1 MDSRT
6 PRVRSKETDR
16 DQHQGG
22 EVRRTAEPRGTRRNP
37 GEPRGTRR
45 NPGEPRGIRRNP
57 EEPGGTQ
64 RNPEELDTQNTQR
77 AADLRLLPPR
87 PPSPSSLIMP
97 VLKNL
102 PVRLKGGGLTL
113 DNAWIL
119 RRMSLNIT
127 PQHHHHNP
135 FDNNDD
141 DADHGDHW
149 SPGSSLLDGDVPRDR
164 NPFEDE
170 EDENEANEGKKG
182 SGGGGGG
189 SAKSSFK
196 FKSPL
201 KSLGKL
207 GKSLRA
213 SGRSKG
219 SATPSP
225 QGSLQGTPSPAEK
238 KKRGRRSSEG
248 SLLRFAG
255 KYRDTLSSYKE
266 SFTNGEP
273 NCSESECD
281 STSRRLSFM
290 KMVGLG
296 KLKRESMADHSSQGP
311 EEQPV
316 PEEEVVEEVKPR
328 EPLSVLEILQLVK
341 RRDLLLADS
350 HILELEQECT
360 EHGGT
365 PQPEDA
371 AAGPG
376 LKDGGRRKAKDVE
389 LLYEELQ
396 KELWAVVRESLRA
409 PTAGPN
415 LGLVVQVLQQEEQAD
430 RDWALGLEGAAPGGP
445 RPRRLKQRWREAVEE
460 AADGSLPQRAE
471 FTAGELDGYLGRLRA
486 RTVEDLGAA
495 NRNVVSIYP
504 EGYQAFQVYV
514 QSYHQA
520 VARRLGSITDNQLE
534 ITDIYSLLDWLH
546 NIYDRD
552 VLGTVC
558 ITSPFSRLQL
568 EPLLP
573 PDTVERLELDC
584 LNSVRAKVTT
594 ELSQVLDE
602 EEQRWME
609 TLHIEEFHIT
619 LAKTV
624 IQRLQVDLERSASI
638 NRSLGSRV
646 AQCSLNGLADF
657 LYSFQ
662 RKVEMFHEGMQSGM
676 FGDNED
682 GYVSKTIALVN
693 CCPPLRGFV
702 QRCAQCDPSVSED
715 SLRRANKALDH
726 IVQQGVRVLSERL
739 YLQIRP
745 FFERL
750 VKRKWLSNTE
760 PLEQVESLVKDHF
773 KKFHR
778 MDSPPYQLLVAEV
791 HRRVVMEYLRSV
803 MRGRIICT
811 SMKMRKRMAGRLR
824 DEGKQIKVLFKDLE
838 SPASWLDSALSHI
851 SEIIQLEDV
860 PSIQMEV
867 GVLVRE
873 FPDVRKKHVSAILNI
888 RGMTRQAE
896 RQEILNIV
904 KDIESCDGGSSSA
917 RLSRDHALFSEVPVT
932 SEVHCLNLG
941 LSRIALTAS
950 SCFTALRPRRR
961 KTRTPVQEN
970 PDDVL

>member
-1 MDSRT
+1 
-6 PRVRSKETDR
+6 
-16 DQHQGG
+16 
-22 EVRRTAEPRGTRRNP
+22 
-37 GEPRGTRR
+37 
-45 NPGEPRGIRRNP
+45 
-57 EEPGGTQ
+57 
-64 RNPEELDTQNTQR
+64 
-77 AADLRLLPPR
+77 
-87 PPSPSSLIMP
+87 MP
-97 VLKNL
+97 ILKNL
-102 PVRLKGGGLTL
+102 PVRLKGGGPTL
-113 DNAWIL
+113 ENAWIL

-127 PQHHHHNP
+127 PHHHNP
-135 FDNNDD
+135 FDDD
-141 DADHGDHW
+141 DNDRIHGNGDHGNHW
-149 SPGSSLLDGDVPRDR
+149 SPNSSLLDGDVPRDR

-182 SGGGGGG
+182 GGG
-189 SAKSSFK
+189 SVKGSFK

-201 KSLGKL
+201 KTLGKL
-207 GKSLRA
+207 GKNLRM

-219 SATPSP
+219 STPPSP
-225 QGSLQGTPSPAEK
+225 QGSLQGTPSPSEK

-255 KYRDTLSSYKE
+255 KYRDTIGSRKE
-266 SFTNGEP
+266 FNAEL

-296 KLKRESMADHSSQGP
+296 KLKRESTAERSSQGP
-311 EEQPV
+311 EEESVQ
-316 PEEEVVEEVKPR
+316 EEVVEEVKPR

-341 RRDLLLADS
+341 KRDLFLADA
-350 HILELEQECT
+350 HILELEQECCASAGA
-360 EHGGT
+360 EQLDDG
-365 PQPEDA
+365 
-371 AAGPG
+371 AGPG

-396 KELWAVVRESLRA
+396 KELWAVVRESLRC

-430 RDWALGLEGAAPGGP
+430 ADWSSSGGPAPGGP
-445 RPRRLKQRWREAVEE
+445 RPRQLKRKWREAVEDV
-460 AADGSLPQRAE
+460 ADSSLPQRAE
-471 FTAGELDGYLGRLRA
+471 FTAGELDKYLDRLRA
-486 RTVEDLGAA
+486 RVVEDLGAA

-504 EGYQAFQVYV
+504 EEYQAFQVYV

-520 VARRLGSITDNQLE
+520 VAKRLQAITDNQLE
-534 ITDIYSLLDWLH
+534 TTDIYSLLDWLH
-546 NIYDRD
+546 NIYSRD

-558 ITSPFSRLQL
+558 ITSPFSRSQL
-568 EPLLP
+568 SPLLP
-573 PDTVERLELDC
+573 AETVDRLELDC

-602 EEQRWME
+602 EERRWME
-609 TLHIEEFHIT
+609 TLHIEEYHVT

-624 IQRLQVDLERSASI
+624 IQRLQVDLERSASVS
-638 NRSLGSRV
+638 RTLGSRV

-657 LYSFQ
+657 FYSFQ

-693 CCPPLRGFV
+693 CCPPFRGFV
-702 QRCAQCDPSVSED
+702 QRCAQCEPSASED

-726 IVQQGVRVLSERL
+726 VVQQGVRVLSERL
-739 YLQIRP
+739 YLHIRS

-750 VKRKWLSNTE
+750 VKRKWLSNSE
-760 PLEQVESLVKDHF
+760 PYEQIEAVIKEDF
-773 KKFHR
+773 KKYR
-778 MDSPPYQLLVAEV
+778 RVDSPPYQLLVAEV

-811 SMKMRKRMAGRLR
+811 STKMRKRMAGRLR
-824 DEGKQIKVLFKDLE
+824 DEGKQIKALFKDLE
-838 SPASWLDSALSHI
+838 SPSSWLDSSLSHI

-873 FPDVRKKHVSAILNI
+873 FPDIRKKHVSAILNI
-888 RGMTRQAE
+888 RGMTRQAQ

-904 KDIESCDGGSSSA
+904 KDIECCDGGSA
-917 RLSRDHALFSEVPVT
+917 RLSRDRALFSEVPVT
-932 SEVHCLNLG
+932 SEVHCLNVG
-941 LSRIALTAS
+941 LSRMALTAS
-950 SCFTALRPRRR
+950 SCLTSLRPRRR
-961 KTRTPVQEN
+961 KARAPVQEN
-970 PDDVL
+970 ADEVL

>member
-1 MDSRT
+1 
-6 PRVRSKETDR
+6 
-16 DQHQGG
+16 
-22 EVRRTAEPRGTRRNP
+22 
-37 GEPRGTRR
+37 
-45 NPGEPRGIRRNP
+45 
-57 EEPGGTQ
+57 
-64 RNPEELDTQNTQR
+64 
-77 AADLRLLPPR
+77 
-87 PPSPSSLIMP
+87 
-97 VLKNL
+97 
-102 PVRLKGGGLTL
+102 
-113 DNAWIL
+113 
-119 RRMSLNIT
+119 MSLNIT
-127 PQHHHHNP
+127 PHHHHHNP
-135 FDNNDD
+135 FDDD
-141 DADHGDHW
+141 DDSLHDSSAHGNRW

-189 SAKSSFK
+189 SVKGAFK

-201 KSLGKL
+201 KTLGKL
-207 GKSLRA
+207 GKTLRG
-213 SGRSKG
+213 SGKSKG

-255 KYRDTLSSYKE
+255 KYRDTLSSYKD
-266 SFTNGEP
+266 SFTNGEL

-311 EEQPV
+311 EEQLV
-316 PEEEVVEEVKPR
+316 QEEVVEEVKPR

-341 RRDLLLADS
+341 KRDLLLADS
-350 HILELEQECT
+350 HILELEQECNESSTT
-360 EHGGT
+360 E
-365 PQPEDA
+365 PEDSSV
-371 AAGPG
+371 
-376 LKDGGRRKAKDVE
+376 KDGGRRKAKDVE

-396 KELWAVVRESLRA
+396 KELWAVVRESLRSS
-409 PTAGPN
+409 TAGPN
-415 LGLVVQVLQQEEQAD
+415 LGLVVQVLEQEEKAD
-430 RDWALGLEGAAPGGP
+430 KDWAVTEGAAPGGP

-460 AADGSLPQRAE
+460 AAEASLPERAE
-471 FTAGELDGYLGRLRA
+471 FTAGELDGYLSRLRA
-486 RTVEDLGAA
+486 RVVEDLGAA

-504 EGYQAFQVYV
+504 EEFQAFQVYV

-520 VARRLGSITDNQLE
+520 VARQLEAITDNQME

-558 ITSPFSRLQL
+558 ITSPFCRSQL
-568 EPLLP
+568 SPLLSSE
-573 PDTVERLELDC
+573 TVDRLELDC
-584 LNSVRAKVTT
+584 LNSVRANVTT

-602 EEQRWME
+602 EEKRWLE
-609 TLHIEEFHIT
+609 TLHIEEYQIT

-657 LYSFQ
+657 FYSFQ
-662 RKVEMFHEGMQSGM
+662 KKVEMFHEKVQNGM
-676 FGDNED
+676 FGDSED

-693 CCPPLRGFV
+693 CCPPFRGFV

-726 IVQQGVRVLSERL
+726 VVQQGVRVLSERL
-739 YLQIRP
+739 YLHIRP

-760 PLEQVESLVKDHF
+760 PYEQIEALIKDYF
-773 KKFHR
+773 KKYHR

-824 DEGKQIKVLFKDLE
+824 DEGTQIKVLFKDLE
-838 SPASWLDSALSHI
+838 SPSSWLDSALSHI

-896 RQEILNIV
+896 RQEIINIV
-904 KDIESCDGGSSSA
+904 KDIESSDGSGPA
-917 RLSRDHALFSEVPVT
+917 RLSRDRALFSEVPVT
-932 SEVHCLNLG
+932 SEVHCLNVG

-950 SCFTALRPRRR
+950 SCFTTLRPRRR

>member
-1 MDSRT
+1 
-6 PRVRSKETDR
+6 
-16 DQHQGG
+16 
-22 EVRRTAEPRGTRRNP
+22 
-37 GEPRGTRR
+37 
-45 NPGEPRGIRRNP
+45 
-57 EEPGGTQ
+57 
-64 RNPEELDTQNTQR
+64 
-77 AADLRLLPPR
+77 
-87 PPSPSSLIMP
+87 MP
-97 VLKNL
+97 IFKNL
-102 PVRLKGGGLTL
+102 PLRLKGGGPTL
-113 DNAWIL
+113 ENALIL

-127 PQHHHHNP
+127 PNHHHPTP
-135 FDNNDD
+135 FDHDD
-141 DADHGDHW
+141 DGIQGNGSHGDHW

-182 SGGGGGG
+182 SGGSVKG
-189 SAKSSFK
+189 SFK

-201 KSLGKL
+201 KTLGKL
-207 GKSLRA
+207 GKNLRL

-219 SATPSP
+219 SETPSP
-225 QGSLQGTPSPAEK
+225 QGSLQGTPSPATK

-255 KYRDTLSSYKE
+255 KYRDTLGSRKE
-266 SFTNGEP
+266 SINNGEL
-273 NCSESECD
+273 NCTESECD

-296 KLKRESMADHSSQGP
+296 KMKKESMNDHSSQGP
-311 EEQPV
+311 EEEAVQ
-316 PEEEVVEEVKPR
+316 EEPVEEVKPR

-341 RRDLLLADS
+341 KRDLLLADT
-350 HILELEQECT
+350 HILELEQECNEST
-360 EHGGT
+360 AAERGAV
-365 PQPEDA
+365 PQTEDA
-371 AAGPG
+371 AAAAASASM
-376 LKDGGRRKAKDVE
+376 KDGGRRKAKDVE

-396 KELWAVVRESLRA
+396 KELWAVVRESLRS

-430 RDWALGLEGAAPGGP
+430 KDWALGEASAPGGP
-445 RPRRLKQRWREAVEE
+445 RPRRLKQRWKEAVEE
-460 AADGSLPQRAE
+460 AADGSLPQKTE
-471 FTAGELDGYLGRLRA
+471 FTAGELDRYLDRLRA
-486 RTVEDLGAA
+486 REVEDLGAA
-495 NRNVVSIYP
+495 KRNVVSIYP
-504 EGYQAFQVYV
+504 EEYQPFQVYV

-520 VARRLGSITDNQLE
+520 VARRLESITDNQLE

-546 NIYDRD
+546 NIYNRD

-558 ITSPFSRLQL
+558 ITSPFSRSQL
-568 EPLLP
+568 SPLLP
-573 PDTVERLELDC
+573 SETVDRLELDC

-602 EEQRWME
+602 EERRWME
-609 TLHIEEFHIT
+609 TLHIEEYHIT

-624 IQRLQVDLERSASI
+624 IQRLQVDLDRSASI

-662 RKVEMFHEGMQSGM
+662 RKAEMFHEGMQSGM

-693 CCPPLRGFV
+693 CCPPFRGFV

-715 SLRRANKALDH
+715 SLRRANKALDS
-726 IVQQGVRVLSERL
+726 IVQQGVRVLSDRL
-739 YLQIRP
+739 YLHIRP
-745 FFERL
+745 SFERL

-760 PLEQVESLVKDHF
+760 PFEQIESLIKEYF
-773 KKFHR
+773 KKYHR

-791 HRRVVMEYLRSV
+791 HRRVVTEYLRSV

-824 DEGKQIKVLFKDLE
+824 DEGRQIKVLFKDLE
-838 SPASWLDSALSHI
+838 SPSSWLDGALSHI

-888 RGMTRQAE
+888 RGMTRQTE

-904 KDIESCDGGSSSA
+904 KDIESSDAVGGGVGVLA
-917 RLSRDHALFSEVPVT
+917 RLTRDRGLFSEVPVT
-932 SEVHCLNLG
+932 SEVHCLNVG

-950 SCFTALRPRRR
+950 SCFSTLRPRPRE
-961 KTRTPVQEN
+961 TRTRTIQEN

>member
-1 MDSRT
+1 
-6 PRVRSKETDR
+6 
-16 DQHQGG
+16 
-22 EVRRTAEPRGTRRNP
+22 
-37 GEPRGTRR
+37 
-45 NPGEPRGIRRNP
+45 
-57 EEPGGTQ
+57 
-64 RNPEELDTQNTQR
+64 
-77 AADLRLLPPR
+77 
-87 PPSPSSLIMP
+87 
-97 VLKNL
+97 
-102 PVRLKGGGLTL
+102 
-113 DNAWIL
+113 
-119 RRMSLNIT
+119 MSLNIT

-328 EPLSVLEILQLVK
+328 EPLS
-341 RRDLLLADS
+341 
-350 HILELEQECT
+350 
-360 EHGGT
+360 G
-365 PQPEDA
+365 
-371 AAGPG
+371 
-376 LKDGGRRKAKDVE
+376 
-389 LLYEELQ
+389 Q
-396 KELWAVVRESLRA
+396 K
-409 PTAGPN
+409 N
-415 LGLVVQVLQQEEQAD
+415 
-430 RDWALGLEGAAPGGP
+430 
-445 RPRRLKQRWREAVEE
+445 
-460 AADGSLPQRAE
+460 
-471 FTAGELDGYLGRLRA
+471 
-486 RTVEDLGAA
+486 
-495 NRNVVSIYP
+495 
-504 EGYQAFQVYV
+504 
-514 QSYHQA
+514 
-520 VARRLGSITDNQLE
+520 
-534 ITDIYSLLDWLH
+534 
-546 NIYDRD
+546 
-552 VLGTVC
+552 
-558 ITSPFSRLQL
+558 
-568 EPLLP
+568 
-573 PDTVERLELDC
+573 ERL
-584 LNSVRAKVTT
+584 
-594 ELSQVLDE
+594 
-602 EEQRWME
+602 
-609 TLHIEEFHIT
+609 
-619 LAKTV
+619 
-624 IQRLQVDLERSASI
+624 
-638 NRSLGSRV
+638 
-646 AQCSLNGLADF
+646 
-657 LYSFQ
+657 
-662 RKVEMFHEGMQSGM
+662 
-676 FGDNED
+676 
-682 GYVSKTIALVN
+682 
-693 CCPPLRGFV
+693 GFV

>member
-1 MDSRT
+1 
-6 PRVRSKETDR
+6 
-16 DQHQGG
+16 
-22 EVRRTAEPRGTRRNP
+22 
-37 GEPRGTRR
+37 
-45 NPGEPRGIRRNP
+45 
-57 EEPGGTQ
+57 
-64 RNPEELDTQNTQR
+64 
-77 AADLRLLPPR
+77 
-87 PPSPSSLIMP
+87 MP
-97 VLKNL
+97 ILKNL
-102 PVRLKGGGLTL
+102 PVRLKGGPTL
-113 DNAWIL
+113 ENALIL

-127 PQHHHHNP
+127 PRHHNP
-135 FDNNDD
+135 FDDD
-141 DADHGDHW
+141 DSIHGNGDHGNHW
-149 SPGSSLLDGDVPRDR
+149 SPGSSLLDGDGPRDR

-182 SGGGGGG
+182 SGGGGSGKG
-189 SAKSSFK
+189 SFK
-196 FKSPL
+196 FTSPL
-201 KSLGKL
+201 KTLGKL
-207 GKSLRA
+207 GKNLRMSA
-213 SGRSKG
+213 RSKG
-219 SATPSP
+219 SDTPSP
-225 QGSLQGTPSPAEK
+225 QGSLQGTPSPSEK

-255 KYRDTLSSYKE
+255 KYRDTLGSRKD
-266 SFTNGEP
+266 SFINGEP
-273 NCSESECD
+273 ACPESEGD
-281 STSRRLSFM
+281 STSLRLSFM
-290 KMVGLG
+290 KMVGRG
-296 KLKRESMADHSSQGP
+296 KAKRESMAERSSQGP
-311 EEQPV
+311 EEPPV
-316 PEEEVVEEVKPR
+316 QEEAVEEVKPR

-341 RRDLLLADS
+341 KRDLLLADA
-350 HILELEQECT
+350 HILELEQECN
-360 EHGGT
+360 ESAAAADRSAAL
-365 PQPEDA
+365 QPDDA
-371 AAGPG
+371 AAAGV
-376 LKDGGRRKAKDVE
+376 KDGGRRKAKDVE

-396 KELWAVVRESLRA
+396 KELWAVVRESLRS

-430 RDWALGLEGAAPGGP
+430 KDWALSEAAAPGGP

-471 FTAGELDGYLGRLRA
+471 FTAGELDKYLDRLRA
-486 RTVEDLGAA
+486 RVVEDLGAA
-495 NRNVVSIYP
+495 KRNVVSIYP
-504 EGYQAFQVYV
+504 EEYQPFQVYV

-520 VARRLGSITDNQLE
+520 VARRLEAITDNQLE

-558 ITSPFSRLQL
+558 ITSPFSRAPLS
-568 EPLLP
+568 PLLP
-573 PDTVERLELDC
+573 SETVDRLELDC

-602 EEQRWME
+602 EEKRWME
-609 TLHIEEFHIT
+609 TLHIEEYHIT

-638 NRSLGSRV
+638 NNSLGSRV

-693 CCPPLRGFV
+693 CCPPFRGFV
-702 QRCAQCDPSVSED
+702 QRCAQCDSVSED
-715 SLRRANKALDH
+715 SLKRANKALDH

-739 YLQIRP
+739 YLHIRP

-760 PLEQVESLVKDHF
+760 PYDQIEALIKEYF
-773 KKFHR
+773 KKYHR

-824 DEGKQIKVLFKDLE
+824 EEGKQIKVLFKDLE
-838 SPASWLDSALSHI
+838 SPSSWLDGALSHI

-860 PSIQMEV
+860 PSVQMEV

-888 RGMTRQAE
+888 RGMTRQTE

-904 KDIESCDGGSSSA
+904 KDIECIDGGGGASLA
-917 RLSRDHALFSEVPVT
+917 RLSRDRALFSEVPVT
-932 SEVHCLNLG
+932 SEVHCLNVG

-950 SCFTALRPRRR
+950 SCFTSLRPRRR
-961 KTRTPVQEN
+961 KARTPVQEN

>member
-1 MDSRT
+1 
-6 PRVRSKETDR
+6 
-16 DQHQGG
+16 
-22 EVRRTAEPRGTRRNP
+22 
-37 GEPRGTRR
+37 
-45 NPGEPRGIRRNP
+45 
-57 EEPGGTQ
+57 
-64 RNPEELDTQNTQR
+64 
-77 AADLRLLPPR
+77 
-87 PPSPSSLIMP
+87 MP
-97 VLKNL
+97 ILKNL
-102 PVRLKGGGLTL
+102 PVRLKGGGPTL
-113 DNAWIL
+113 ENALIL

-127 PQHHHHNP
+127 PHHHHHNP

-141 DADHGDHW
+141 GIHGDDGHGNHW

-189 SAKSSFK
+189 GSVKGSFK

-207 GKSLRA
+207 GKTLRA
-213 SGRSKG
+213 SARSKG

-225 QGSLQGTPSPAEK
+225 QGSLQGTPSPSEK

-255 KYRDTLSSYKE
+255 KYRDTIGSRKDSI
-266 SFTNGEP
+266 TNGEQ

-281 STSRRLSFM
+281 SISRRLSFM

-311 EEQPV
+311 EDQPV
-316 PEEEVVEEVKPR
+316 QEEVVEEVKPR

-341 RRDLLLADS
+341 KRDLFLADT
-350 HILELEQECT
+350 HILELEQECNESALADRSAAT
-360 EHGGT
+360 
-365 PQPEDA
+365 QPEDSA
-371 AAGPG
+371 SPSV
-376 LKDGGRRKAKDVE
+376 KDGGRRKAKDVE

-396 KELWAVVRESLRA
+396 KELWAVVRESLRS

-430 RDWALGLEGAAPGGP
+430 TDWALSEAAAPGGP
-445 RPRRLKQRWREAVEE
+445 RPRHLKQRWREAVEE

-471 FTAGELDGYLGRLRA
+471 FTAGELDRYLDRLRA
-486 RTVEDLGAA
+486 RVVEDLGAA
-495 NRNVVSIYP
+495 KRNVVSIYP
-504 EGYQAFQVYV
+504 EEYQPFQVYV
-514 QSYHQA
+514 QSYHEA
-520 VARRLGSITDNQLE
+520 VARRLKAITDNQLE

-546 NIYDRD
+546 NIYSRD

-558 ITSPFSRLQL
+558 ITSPFSRSQL
-568 EPLLP
+568 SPLLP
-573 PDTVERLELDC
+573 SETVDRLELDC

-602 EEQRWME
+602 EEKRWME
-609 TLHIEEFHIT
+609 TLHIEEYQIT

-693 CCPPLRGFV
+693 CCPPFRGFV

-739 YLQIRP
+739 YLHIRL

-750 VKRKWLSNTE
+750 VKRKWLSNAE
-760 PLEQVESLVKDHF
+760 PYEQIEALIKEDF
-773 KKFHR
+773 KKYRR

-824 DEGKQIKVLFKDLE
+824 DEGRQIKVLFKDLE
-838 SPASWLDSALSHI
+838 SPSSWLDSALSHI

-904 KDIESCDGGSSSA
+904 KDIESSDGGSA
-917 RLSRDHALFSEVPVT
+917 AALSRDRALFAEVPVT
-932 SEVHCLNLG
+932 SEVHCLNVG

>member
-1 MDSRT
+1 
-6 PRVRSKETDR
+6 
-16 DQHQGG
+16 
-22 EVRRTAEPRGTRRNP
+22 
-37 GEPRGTRR
+37 
-45 NPGEPRGIRRNP
+45 
-57 EEPGGTQ
+57 
-64 RNPEELDTQNTQR
+64 
-77 AADLRLLPPR
+77 
-87 PPSPSSLIMP
+87 MP
-97 VLKNL
+97 ILKNL
-102 PVRLKGGGLTL
+102 PVRLKGGPTL
-113 DNAWIL
+113 ENALIL

-127 PQHHHHNP
+127 PHHHHNP
-135 FDNNDD
+135 FDHDD
-141 DADHGDHW
+141 GHGNHW

-189 SAKSSFK
+189 SVKGSLK
-196 FKSPL
+196 FKSPF
-201 KSLGKL
+201 KTLGKL
-207 GKSLRA
+207 SKNLRE
-213 SGRSKG
+213 SVRSKG
-219 SATPSP
+219 SDTPSP
-225 QGSLQGTPSPAEK
+225 QGTPSPGEK

-255 KYRDTLSSYKE
+255 KYRDTLGSRKDSLL
-266 SFTNGEP
+266 NGEL

-281 STSRRLSFM
+281 STSRRVSFM

-296 KLKRESMADHSSQGP
+296 KKKESTADHSSQSP
-311 EEQPV
+311 EDQPV
-316 PEEEVVEEVKPR
+316 QEEVVEVVKPR

-341 RRDLLLADS
+341 NRDLLLADV
-350 HILELEQECT
+350 HILELEQECS
-360 EHGGT
+360 EADRGGAA
-365 PQPEDA
+365 QPEDG
-371 AAGPG
+371 AGPSG
-376 LKDGGRRKAKDVE
+376 KDGGRKAKDVE

-396 KELWAVVRESLRA
+396 KELWAVVRESLRS

-415 LGLVVQVLQQEEQAD
+415 LGLVVQVLQQEEEAD
-430 RDWALGLEGAAPGGP
+430 RIWAVSEDASPGGP
-445 RPRRLKQRWREAVEE
+445 RPRQLKQRWKEAVEE
-460 AADGSLPQRAE
+460 VADGSLPQRAE
-471 FTAGELDGYLGRLRA
+471 FTAGELDGYLDRLRA
-486 RTVEDLGAA
+486 RVVEDLGAA
-495 NRNVVSIYP
+495 KRNVVSIYP
-504 EGYQAFQVYV
+504 QEYQSFQVYV

-520 VARRLGSITDNQLE
+520 VAKRLKAITDNQLE

-546 NIYDRD
+546 NIYNRD

-558 ITSPFSRLQL
+558 ITSPFSRSELS
-568 EPLLP
+568 PLLP
-573 PDTVERLELDC
+573 SETVDRLELDC

-602 EEQRWME
+602 EEKRWME

-619 LAKTV
+619 LATTV
-624 IQRLQVDLERSASI
+624 IQRLQVDLKRSASI

-662 RKVEMFHEGMQSGM
+662 RKVEMFHEGMQNGM

-693 CCPPLRGFV
+693 CCPPFRGFV

-715 SLRRANKALDH
+715 SLRRANKCLDH

-739 YLQIRP
+739 YLHIRP

-750 VKRKWLSNTE
+750 VKRKWLNNTE
-760 PLEQVESLVKDHF
+760 AYEQIEAVVKEDF
-773 KKFHR
+773 KKYRR

-824 DEGKQIKVLFKDLE
+824 DEGRQIKVLFEDLE
-838 SPASWLDSALSHI
+838 SEFSWLDSALPHI

-860 PSIQMEV
+860 PSIQVEV

-888 RGMTRQAE
+888 RGTTRQTE

-904 KDIESCDGGSSSA
+904 KDIESSDGGA
-917 RLSRDHALFSEVPVT
+917 MLLSRDRALFAEVPVT
-932 SEVHCLNLG
+932 SEVHCLNVG

-950 SCFTALRPRRR
+950 SCFSTMRPRR

-970 PDDVL
+970 LEEVL

>member
-1 MDSRT
+1 
-6 PRVRSKETDR
+6 
-16 DQHQGG
+16 
-22 EVRRTAEPRGTRRNP
+22 
-37 GEPRGTRR
+37 
-45 NPGEPRGIRRNP
+45 
-57 EEPGGTQ
+57 
-64 RNPEELDTQNTQR
+64 
-77 AADLRLLPPR
+77 
-87 PPSPSSLIMP
+87 MP

-102 PVRLKGGGLTL
+102 PVRLKGGGPTL
-113 DNAWIL
+113 DNTWIL

-127 PQHHHHNP
+127 PHHNP
-135 FDNNDD
+135 FDDD
-141 DADHGDHW
+141 SIHDNSGHGDHW
-149 SPGSSLLDGDVPRDR
+149 SPGNSLLDGEVPRDR

-182 SGGGGGG
+182 SGGGGT
-189 SAKSSFK
+189 AKSSFK

-207 GKSLRA
+207 GKTLRA

-266 SFTNGEP
+266 SFTNGEL
-273 NCSESECD
+273 NGSESECD

-290 KMVGLG
+290 KLVGLG
-296 KLKRESMADHSSQGP
+296 KLKKESMADHLSQGP

-316 PEEEVVEEVKPR
+316 QEEVLEEVKPR

-341 RRDLLLADS
+341 KRDLFLADS
-350 HILELEQECT
+350 HILELEQECNESAVAERGALT
-360 EHGGT
+360 
-365 PQPEDA
+365 QPEDNSA
-371 AAGPG
+371 NV
-376 LKDGGRRKAKDVE
+376 KDSGRRKAKDVE

-396 KELWAVVRESLRA
+396 KELWAVVRESLRS

-430 RDWALGLEGAAPGGP
+430 KDWALSGGAAPGGP
-445 RPRRLKQRWREAVEE
+445 RPRQLKQRWREAVEE

-486 RTVEDLGAA
+486 RVVEDLGAA

-504 EGYQAFQVYV
+504 EEFQAFQVYV

-520 VARRLGSITDNQLE
+520 VARRLKAITDNQLE

-546 NIYDRD
+546 NVYDSD

-558 ITSPFSRLQL
+558 ITSPFSRSQL
-568 EPLLP
+568 STLLP
-573 PDTVERLELDC
+573 LETVDRLQLDC

-602 EEQRWME
+602 EEKRWME

-646 AQCSLNGLADF
+646 AQCCLNGLADF

-662 RKVEMFHEGMQSGM
+662 RKVDMFHEGMQSGM

-693 CCPPLRGFV
+693 CCPPFRGFV

-715 SLRRANKALDH
+715 SLHRANKALDH

-739 YLQIRP
+739 YLHIRP

-750 VKRKWLSNTE
+750 VKRKWLSNSE
-760 PLEQVESLVKDHF
+760 PYDQIEALVKDHF
-773 KKFHR
+773 KKYHR

-824 DEGKQIKVLFKDLE
+824 DEGTQIKVLFKDLE
-838 SPASWLDSALSHI
+838 SPSSWLDSALSHI

-860 PSIQMEV
+860 PSVQMEV

-888 RGMTRQAE
+888 RGTTRQSE

-904 KDIESCDGGSSSA
+904 KDLESSDGGSSSA
-917 RLSRDHALFSEVPVT
+917 RLPRDRGLFSEVPVT
-932 SEVHCLNLG
+932 SEVHCLNVG

>member
-1 MDSRT
+1 M
-6 PRVRSKETDR
+6 
-16 DQHQGG
+16 
-22 EVRRTAEPRGTRRNP
+22 
-37 GEPRGTRR
+37 
-45 NPGEPRGIRRNP
+45 
-57 EEPGGTQ
+57 
-64 RNPEELDTQNTQR
+64 
-77 AADLRLLPPR
+77 
-87 PPSPSSLIMP
+87 
-97 VLKNL
+97 
-102 PVRLKGGGLTL
+102 
-113 DNAWIL
+113 IL

-127 PQHHHHNP
+127 HHHNP
-135 FDNNDD
+135 FDNDD
-141 DADHGDHW
+141 DSIHDNGGHSNHW

-182 SGGGGGG
+182 KGGGGGG
-189 SAKSSFK
+189 SGKGSFK
-196 FKSPL
+196 FTSPL
-201 KSLGKL
+201 KTLGKL
-207 GKSLRA
+207 GKNLRV

-225 QGSLQGTPSPAEK
+225 QGSQGAPSPAEK

-255 KYRDTLSSYKE
+255 KYRDTLSSRKE
-266 SFTNGEP
+266 SLTNGEL

-281 STSRRLSFM
+281 TTSRRLSFM

-316 PEEEVVEEVKPR
+316 KEEVVEEVKPR

-341 RRDLLLADS
+341 KRDLLLADS
-350 HILELEQECT
+350 HILELEQECNEADRDAVT
-360 EHGGT
+360 
-365 PQPEDA
+365 QPEDA
-371 AAGPG
+371 SSSSV
-376 LKDGGRRKAKDVE
+376 KDGGRRKAKDVE

-396 KELWAVVRESLRA
+396 KELWAVVRESLRS

-430 RDWALGLEGAAPGGP
+430 KDCALNEAAAAPGGS
-445 RPRRLKQRWREAVEE
+445 RPRRLKQRWKEAVEE
-460 AADGSLPQRAE
+460 AADGSLPQKAE
-471 FTAGELDGYLGRLRA
+471 FTAGELAGYLDRLRA
-486 RTVEDLGAA
+486 RVVEDLGAA

-504 EGYQAFQVYV
+504 EEYQPFQVYV

-520 VARRLGSITDNQLE
+520 VARRLEAITDNQLE

-546 NIYDRD
+546 NIYNRD

-558 ITSPFSRLQL
+558 ITSPFSRSQL
-568 EPLLP
+568 SPLLP
-573 PDTVERLELDC
+573 SETVDRLELDC

-602 EEQRWME
+602 EEKRWME
-609 TLHIEEFHIT
+609 TLHIEEYQIT

-638 NRSLGSRV
+638 NRSLGSKV

-693 CCPPLRGFV
+693 CCPPFRGFV

-715 SLRRANKALDH
+715 SLRRASKALDH

-739 YLQIRP
+739 YLHIRP

-760 PLEQVESLVKDHF
+760 PYEQIEALIKEHF
-773 KKFHR
+773 KKYHR
-778 MDSPPYQLLVAEV
+778 MDSPPYQLLAAEV

-811 SMKMRKRMAGRLR
+811 SLKMRKRMAGRLR

-838 SPASWLDSALSHI
+838 SPSSWLDSALSHI

-896 RQEILNIV
+896 RQEIINIV
-904 KDIESCDGGSSSA
+904 KDIESSDGGGSA
-917 RLSRDHALFSEVPVT
+917 RLSRDRALFAEVPVT
-932 SEVHCLNLG
+932 SEVHCLNVG

-950 SCFTALRPRRR
+950 SCFTSLRPRRR
-961 KTRTPVQEN
+961 KTRAPVQEN
-970 PDDVL
+970 SDDVL

>member
-1 MDSRT
+1 
-6 PRVRSKETDR
+6 
-16 DQHQGG
+16 
-22 EVRRTAEPRGTRRNP
+22 
-37 GEPRGTRR
+37 
-45 NPGEPRGIRRNP
+45 
-57 EEPGGTQ
+57 
-64 RNPEELDTQNTQR
+64 
-77 AADLRLLPPR
+77 
-87 PPSPSSLIMP
+87 MP

-102 PVRLKGGGLTL
+102 PVRLKGGGPTL
-113 DNAWIL
+113 DNTWIL

-127 PQHHHHNP
+127 PHHNP
-135 FDNNDD
+135 FDDD
-141 DADHGDHW
+141 SIHDNSGHGDHW
-149 SPGSSLLDGDVPRDR
+149 SPGNSLLDGEVPRDR

-182 SGGGGGG
+182 SGGGGT
-189 SAKSSFK
+189 AKSSFK

-207 GKSLRA
+207 GKTLRA

-266 SFTNGEP
+266 SFTNGEL
-273 NCSESECD
+273 NGSESECD

-290 KMVGLG
+290 KLVGLG
-296 KLKRESMADHSSQGP
+296 KMKKESMADHLSQGP

-316 PEEEVVEEVKPR
+316 QEEVLEEVKPR

-341 RRDLLLADS
+341 KRDLFLADS
-350 HILELEQECT
+350 HILELEQECN
-360 EHGGT
+360 ESAVA
-365 PQPEDA
+365 ERDS
-371 AAGPG
+371 
-376 LKDGGRRKAKDVE
+376 GRRKAKDVE

-396 KELWAVVRESLRA
+396 KELWAVVRESLRS

-430 RDWALGLEGAAPGGP
+430 KDWALSGGAAPGGP
-445 RPRRLKQRWREAVEE
+445 RPRQLKQRWREAVEE

-486 RTVEDLGAA
+486 RVVEDLGAA

-504 EGYQAFQVYV
+504 EEFQAFQVYV

-520 VARRLGSITDNQLE
+520 VARRLKAITDNQLE

-546 NIYDRD
+546 NVYDSD

-558 ITSPFSRLQL
+558 ITSPFSRSQL
-568 EPLLP
+568 STLLP
-573 PDTVERLELDC
+573 LETVDRLQLDC

-602 EEQRWME
+602 EEKRWME

-646 AQCSLNGLADF
+646 AQCCLNGLADF

-662 RKVEMFHEGMQSGM
+662 RKVDMFHEGMQSGM

-693 CCPPLRGFV
+693 CCPPFRGFV

-715 SLRRANKALDH
+715 SLHRANKALDH

-739 YLQIRP
+739 YLHIRP

-750 VKRKWLSNTE
+750 VKRKWLSNSE
-760 PLEQVESLVKDHF
+760 PYDQIEALVKDHF
-773 KKFHR
+773 KKYHR

-824 DEGKQIKVLFKDLE
+824 DEGTQIKVLFKDLE
-838 SPASWLDSALSHI
+838 SPSSWLDSALSHI

-860 PSIQMEV
+860 PSVQMEV

-888 RGMTRQAE
+888 RGTTRQSE

-904 KDIESCDGGSSSA
+904 KDLESSDGGSSSA
-917 RLSRDHALFSEVPVT
+917 RLPRDRGLFSEVPVT
-932 SEVHCLNLG
+932 SEVHCLNVG

-950 SCFTALRPRRR
+950 SCFTALRPRPR

>member
-1 MDSRT
+1 
-6 PRVRSKETDR
+6 
-16 DQHQGG
+16 
-22 EVRRTAEPRGTRRNP
+22 
-37 GEPRGTRR
+37 
-45 NPGEPRGIRRNP
+45 
-57 EEPGGTQ
+57 
-64 RNPEELDTQNTQR
+64 
-77 AADLRLLPPR
+77 
-87 PPSPSSLIMP
+87 MP
-97 VLKNL
+97 ILKNL
-102 PVRLKGGGLTL
+102 PVRLKGGGPTL
-113 DNAWIL
+113 ENALIL

-127 PQHHHHNP
+127 PHHHHHNP
-135 FDNNDD
+135 FDNDD
-141 DADHGDHW
+141 DSIHDNGGHGNHW

-182 SGGGGGG
+182 KGGGGGG
-189 SAKSSFK
+189 SGKGSFK
-196 FKSPL
+196 FTSPL
-201 KSLGKL
+201 KTLGKL
-207 GKSLRA
+207 GKNLRV

-225 QGSLQGTPSPAEK
+225 QGSQGAPSPAEK

-255 KYRDTLSSYKE
+255 KYRDTLSSRKE
-266 SFTNGEP
+266 SLTNGEL

-281 STSRRLSFM
+281 TTSRRLSFM

-316 PEEEVVEEVKPR
+316 KEEVVEEVKPR

-341 RRDLLLADS
+341 KRDLLLADS
-350 HILELEQECT
+350 HILELEQECNEADRDAVT
-360 EHGGT
+360 
-365 PQPEDA
+365 QPEGDA
-371 AAGPG
+371 SSSSV
-376 LKDGGRRKAKDVE
+376 KDGGRRKAKDVE

-396 KELWAVVRESLRA
+396 KELWAVVRESLRS

-430 RDWALGLEGAAPGGP
+430 KDCALNEAAAAPGGS
-445 RPRRLKQRWREAVEE
+445 RPRRLKQRWKEAVEE
-460 AADGSLPQRAE
+460 AADGSLPQKAE
-471 FTAGELDGYLGRLRA
+471 FTAGELAGYLDRLRA
-486 RTVEDLGAA
+486 RVVEDLGAA

-504 EGYQAFQVYV
+504 EEYQPFQVYV

-520 VARRLGSITDNQLE
+520 VARRLEAITDNQLE

-546 NIYDRD
+546 NIYNRD

-558 ITSPFSRLQL
+558 ITSPFSRSQL
-568 EPLLP
+568 SPLLP
-573 PDTVERLELDC
+573 SETVDRLELDC

-602 EEQRWME
+602 EEKRWME
-609 TLHIEEFHIT
+609 TLHIEEYQIT

-638 NRSLGSRV
+638 NRSLGSKV

-693 CCPPLRGFV
+693 CCPPFRGFV

-715 SLRRANKALDH
+715 SLRRASKALDH

-739 YLQIRP
+739 YLHIRP

-760 PLEQVESLVKDHF
+760 PYEQIEALIKEHF
-773 KKFHR
+773 KKYHR
-778 MDSPPYQLLVAEV
+778 MDSPPYQLLAAEV

-811 SMKMRKRMAGRLR
+811 SLKMRKRMAGRLR

-838 SPASWLDSALSHI
+838 SPSSWLDSALSHI

-896 RQEILNIV
+896 RQEIINIV
-904 KDIESCDGGSSSA
+904 KDIESSDGGGSA
-917 RLSRDHALFSEVPVT
+917 RLSRDRALFAEVPVT
-932 SEVHCLNLG
+932 SEVHCLNVG

-950 SCFTALRPRRR
+950 SCFTSLRPRRR
-961 KTRTPVQEN
+961 KTRAPVQEN
-970 PDDVL
+970 SDDVL

>member
-1 MDSRT
+1 
-6 PRVRSKETDR
+6 
-16 DQHQGG
+16 
-22 EVRRTAEPRGTRRNP
+22 
-37 GEPRGTRR
+37 
-45 NPGEPRGIRRNP
+45 
-57 EEPGGTQ
+57 
-64 RNPEELDTQNTQR
+64 
-77 AADLRLLPPR
+77 
-87 PPSPSSLIMP
+87 MP

-102 PVRLKGGGLTL
+102 PVRLKGGGPTL

-127 PQHHHHNP
+127 PHHHNP
-135 FDNNDD
+135 FDNDD
-141 DADHGDHW
+141 GIHGNGGHSDHW

-182 SGGGGGG
+182 SGVGGGG
-189 SAKSSFK
+189 SVKGSFK

-201 KSLGKL
+201 KTLGKL
-207 GKSLRA
+207 GKNLRM

-219 SATPSP
+219 NETPSP
-225 QGSLQGTPSPAEK
+225 QGSLQGTPSPATK

-255 KYRDTLSSYKE
+255 KYRDTVGSRKE
-266 SFTNGEP
+266 SLTNGEL

-296 KLKRESMADHSSQGP
+296 KLKRESMNDHSSQGP

-316 PEEEVVEEVKPR
+316 KEEVVEEVKPR

-341 RRDLLLADS
+341 KRDLLLADT
-350 HILELEQECT
+350 HILELEQECN
-360 EHGGT
+360 ESLAAERAAG
-365 PQPEDA
+365 PQPEDTTS
-371 AAGPG
+371 PSV
-376 LKDGGRRKAKDVE
+376 KDGGRRKAKDVE

-396 KELWAVVRESLRA
+396 KELWAVVRESLRS

-415 LGLVVQVLQQEEQAD
+415 LGLVVQVLQQEEQVD
-430 RDWALGLEGAAPGGP
+430 KNWAVSEAAALGGP
-445 RPRRLKQRWREAVEE
+445 RPRRLKQRWREAVDE

-471 FTAGELDGYLGRLRA
+471 FTAGELDKYLDRLRA
-486 RTVEDLGAA
+486 RVVEDLGAA
-495 NRNVVSIYP
+495 KRNVVSIYP
-504 EGYQAFQVYV
+504 EDYQPFQVYV

-520 VARRLGSITDNQLE
+520 VARRLEAITDNQLE

-546 NIYDRD
+546 NIYKRD

-558 ITSPFSRLQL
+558 ITSPFSRAQL
-568 EPLLP
+568 SPLLP
-573 PDTVERLELDC
+573 AETVDRLELDC

-594 ELSQVLDE
+594 ELTQVLDE
-602 EEQRWME
+602 EEKRWME
-609 TLHIEEFHIT
+609 TLHIEEYQIT

-638 NRSLGSRV
+638 NSSLGSRV

-662 RKVEMFHEGMQSGM
+662 RKAEMFHEGMQFGM

-693 CCPPLRGFV
+693 CCPPFRGFV

-726 IVQQGVRVLSERL
+726 IVQQGIRVLSERL
-739 YLQIRP
+739 YLHIRP

-760 PLEQVESLVKDHF
+760 AYEQIEAVIKEDF
-773 KKFHR
+773 KKYHR

-811 SMKMRKRMAGRLR
+811 SMKMRKRMASRLR
-824 DEGKQIKVLFKDLE
+824 EEGKQIKVLFKDLE
-838 SPASWLDSALSHI
+838 SPSSWLDNALSHI

-904 KDIESCDGGSSSA
+904 KDIESSDAAGGGSGGGVSSA
-917 RLSRDHALFSEVPVT
+917 RLTRDRALFSEVPVT
-932 SEVHCLNLG
+932 SEVHCLNVG

-950 SCFTALRPRRR
+950 SCFSTLRPRPR

>member
-1 MDSRT
+1 
-6 PRVRSKETDR
+6 
-16 DQHQGG
+16 
-22 EVRRTAEPRGTRRNP
+22 
-37 GEPRGTRR
+37 
-45 NPGEPRGIRRNP
+45 
-57 EEPGGTQ
+57 
-64 RNPEELDTQNTQR
+64 
-77 AADLRLLPPR
+77 
-87 PPSPSSLIMP
+87 MP
-97 VLKNL
+97 ILKNL
-102 PVRLKGGGLTL
+102 PVRLKGGGPTL
-113 DNAWIL
+113 DNALIL

-127 PQHHHHNP
+127 PHHHNP
-135 FDNNDD
+135 FSDD
-141 DADHGDHW
+141 DDGLHGNGGHGNHW

-182 SGGGGGG
+182 SGGTGGGGG
-189 SAKSSFK
+189 SVKGSFK

-207 GKSLRA
+207 GKTLRA

-225 QGSLQGTPSPAEK
+225 DGSLQGTPSPAEK

-255 KYRDTLSSYKE
+255 KYRETFGSSV
-266 SFTNGEP
+266 TNGEL
-273 NCSESECD
+273 NCTESECD

-296 KLKRESMADHSSQGP
+296 KLKRESMADRTSQGP

-316 PEEEVVEEVKPR
+316 QEEVVEEVKPR

-341 RRDLLLADS
+341 KRDLFLADS
-350 HILELEQECT
+350 HILELEQECNESAAT
-360 EHGGT
+360 ET
-365 PQPEDA
+365 QPEDA
-371 AAGPG
+371 TSPNV
-376 LKDGGRRKAKDVE
+376 KDFGRRKAKDVE

-396 KELWAVVRESLRA
+396 KELWAVVRESLRS

-430 RDWALGLEGAAPGGP
+430 KDWATSEGAAPGGP
-445 RPRRLKQRWREAVEE
+445 RPRRLKQKWREAVEE

-486 RTVEDLGAA
+486 RVVEDLGAA

-504 EGYQAFQVYV
+504 EEYQPFQVYV

-520 VARRLGSITDNQLE
+520 VARRLEAITDNQLE

-558 ITSPFSRLQL
+558 ITSPFSRSQL
-568 EPLLP
+568 SPLLP
-573 PDTVERLELDC
+573 SETVDRLELDC

-594 ELSQVLDE
+594 GLSQVLDE
-602 EEQRWME
+602 EEKRWME
-609 TLHIEEFHIT
+609 TLHIEEYQIT

-693 CCPPLRGFV
+693 CCPPFRGFV
-702 QRCAQCDPSVSED
+702 QRCAQSDPSVSED

-739 YLQIRP
+739 YLHIRP

-760 PLEQVESLVKDHF
+760 PYEQIEALIKDYF
-773 KKFHR
+773 KKYHR

-838 SPASWLDSALSHI
+838 SPSSWLDSALSHI

-904 KDIESCDGGSSSA
+904 KDIESCDGAGSA

-932 SEVHCLNLG
+932 SEVHCLNVG

-950 SCFTALRPRRR
+950 SCFSTLRPRRR

>member
-1 MDSRT
+1 
-6 PRVRSKETDR
+6 
-16 DQHQGG
+16 
-22 EVRRTAEPRGTRRNP
+22 
-37 GEPRGTRR
+37 
-45 NPGEPRGIRRNP
+45 
-57 EEPGGTQ
+57 
-64 RNPEELDTQNTQR
+64 
-77 AADLRLLPPR
+77 
-87 PPSPSSLIMP
+87 MP
-97 VLKNL
+97 ILKNL
-102 PVRLKGGGLTL
+102 PVRLKGGGPTL
-113 DNAWIL
+113 DNALIL

-127 PQHHHHNP
+127 PHHHNP
-135 FDNNDD
+135 FDDD
-141 DADHGDHW
+141 DDEGIHGNVDHHW

-164 NPFEDE
+164 SPFEDE

-189 SAKSSFK
+189 SGKGSLK
-196 FKSPL
+196 FMSPL
-201 KSLGKL
+201 KNLGKL
-207 GKSLRA
+207 GKNLRL
-213 SGRSKG
+213 SGKSRG

-225 QGSLQGTPSPAEK
+225 QETPSPGQK

-255 KYRDTLSSYKE
+255 KYRDTIGSRKD
-266 SFTNGEP
+266 FTNGEM

-296 KLKRESMADHSSQGP
+296 KLKRESMADHTSQGP
-311 EEQPV
+311 DEQSV
-316 PEEEVVEEVKPR
+316 QEEEVVVEVKPR

-341 RRDLLLADS
+341 KRDLFLADS
-350 HILELEQECT
+350 HILELEQECNDR
-360 EHGGT
+360 GAA

-371 AAGPG
+371 SSPSV
-376 LKDGGRRKAKDVE
+376 KDGGRRKAKDVE

-396 KELWAVVRESLRA
+396 KELWAVVRESLRS

-415 LGLVVQVLQQEEQAD
+415 LSLVVQVLQQEEQAD
-430 RDWALGLEGAAPGGP
+430 KDSSLSEGAAPGGP
-445 RPRRLKQRWREAVEE
+445 RPRHLKQRWKQAVEE
-460 AADGSLPQRAE
+460 AADSSLPQRTE
-471 FTAGELDGYLGRLRA
+471 FTAGELNRYLDRLRA
-486 RTVEDLGAA
+486 RVVEDLGAA

-504 EGYQAFQVYV
+504 EEYQPFQVYV

-520 VARRLGSITDNQLE
+520 VARRLEDIADNQLE

-546 NIYDRD
+546 NIYNRD

-558 ITSPFSRLQL
+558 ITSPFSRSQL
-568 EPLLP
+568 SPLLSSE
-573 PDTVERLELDC
+573 TVDRLELDC

-602 EEQRWME
+602 EEKRWME
-609 TLHIEEFHIT
+609 TLHIEEYQIT
-619 LAKTV
+619 LAKNV

-662 RKVEMFHEGMQSGM
+662 RKVEMFHEGMQGGM

-693 CCPPLRGFV
+693 CCPPFRGFV

-715 SLRRANKALDH
+715 SLRRANRALDH

-739 YLQIRP
+739 YLHIRP

-750 VKRKWLSNTE
+750 VKRKWLSNSE
-760 PLEQVESLVKDHF
+760 PYEHIEAVIKEDF
-773 KKFHR
+773 KKYHR
-778 MDSPPYQLLVAEV
+778 MDSPPYQMLVAEV
-791 HRRVVMEYLRSV
+791 HRRVVTEYLRSV

-824 DEGKQIKVLFKDLE
+824 DEGRQINVLFKDLE
-838 SPASWLDSALSHI
+838 SPSSWLDSALSHI

-904 KDIESCDGGSSSA
+904 KDIESGDGSSV
-917 RLSRDHALFSEVPVT
+917 RLSRDRALFSEVPVT
-932 SEVHCLNLG
+932 SEVHCLNVG

-950 SCFTALRPRRR
+950 SCFTTLRPRRR
-961 KTRTPVQEN
+961 KTRMPVREN
-970 PDDVL
+970 ADDIL

>member
-1 MDSRT
+1 
-6 PRVRSKETDR
+6 
-16 DQHQGG
+16 
-22 EVRRTAEPRGTRRNP
+22 
-37 GEPRGTRR
+37 
-45 NPGEPRGIRRNP
+45 
-57 EEPGGTQ
+57 
-64 RNPEELDTQNTQR
+64 
-77 AADLRLLPPR
+77 
-87 PPSPSSLIMP
+87 MP
-97 VLKNL
+97 ILKNL
-102 PVRLKGGGLTL
+102 PVRLKGGGPTL
-113 DNAWIL
+113 DNALFI
-119 RRMSLNIT
+119 RRMSLNIA
-127 PQHHHHNP
+127 PHHHHSP

-141 DADHGDHW
+141 GIHDGHDNHW
-149 SPGSSLLDGDVPRDR
+149 SPGSSLLDGDGPRDR

-182 SGGGGGG
+182 SGGGGSRKG
-189 SAKSSFK
+189 SLK

-201 KSLGKL
+201 KTLGKL
-207 GKSLRA
+207 GKTLRM
-213 SGRSKG
+213 SGRSKE

-225 QGSLQGTPSPAEK
+225 QGSLQGTPSPSDK

-255 KYRDTLSSYKE
+255 KYRDTLGSRKE
-266 SFTNGEP
+266 SFTNGEQ
-273 NCSESECD
+273 NCTESECD

-296 KLKRESMADHSSQGP
+296 KLKRESMADHSSQA
-311 EEQPV
+311 EEQPQKV
-316 PEEEVVEEVKPR
+316 EVVEEVKPR

-341 RRDLLLADS
+341 KRDLLLADS
-350 HILELEQECT
+350 HMLELEQECN
-360 EHGGT
+360 ESAAADRAAAPH
-365 PQPEDA
+365 PEDA
-371 AAGPG
+371 ASPSI
-376 LKDGGRRKAKDVE
+376 KDGRRRKAKDVE

-396 KELWAVVRESLRA
+396 KELWAVVRESLRS

-415 LGLVVQVLQQEEQAD
+415 LGLVVQVLQQEEQTD
-430 RDWALGLEGAAPGGP
+430 KDWILSEATAPGGP
-445 RPRRLKQRWREAVEE
+445 RPRRLKQKWKEAVEE
-460 AADGSLPQRAE
+460 AADGSLPQRTE
-471 FTAGELDGYLGRLRA
+471 LTAGGLDKYLDRLRV
-486 RTVEDLGAA
+486 RVVDDLGAA
-495 NRNVVSIYP
+495 KRNVVSIYP
-504 EGYQAFQVYV
+504 EEYQPFQVYV

-520 VARRLGSITDNQLE
+520 VARRLEAITSNQLE

-546 NIYDRD
+546 NIYNRD
-552 VLGTVC
+552 VLGTIC
-558 ITSPFSRLQL
+558 ITSPFSRSQL
-568 EPLLP
+568 SPLLP
-573 PDTVERLELDC
+573 SETVDRLELDC

-602 EEQRWME
+602 EEKRWME
-609 TLHIEEFHIT
+609 SLHIEEYQIT

-638 NRSLGSRV
+638 NSSLGSRV

-657 LYSFQ
+657 LYSFR
-662 RKVEMFHEGMQSGM
+662 RKVEMFHEGMQAGM
-676 FGDNED
+676 FGDNEY

-693 CCPPLRGFV
+693 CCPPFRGFV

-715 SLRRANKALDH
+715 SLHRATKALDH
-726 IVQQGVRVLSERL
+726 IVHQGIRVLTERL
-739 YLQIRP
+739 FVHIRP

-760 PLEQVESLVKDHF
+760 PYEQIEMLVKEHF
-773 KKFHR
+773 KKYHR
-778 MDSPPYQLLVAEV
+778 MDSPPYQLLASEV

-811 SMKMRKRMAGRLR
+811 SLKMRKRMAGRLR

-838 SPASWLDSALSHI
+838 SPSSWLDSALSHI

-867 GVLVRE
+867 AVLVRE

-888 RGMTRQAE
+888 RGMTRQTE

-904 KDIESCDGGSSSA
+904 KDIESSDVSSAGLA
-917 RLSRDHALFSEVPVT
+917 RLSRDRALFSEVPVT
-932 SEVHCLNLG
+932 SEVHCLNVG

-950 SCFTALRPRRR
+950 SCFSTLRPRRR
-961 KTRTPVQEN
+961 KTRAPIQEN